1 MPDSTPPAASPTPT
15 TPADRLK
22 GCIKVLTGL
31 KADNNAKTDIAF
43 VVGECLD
50 LMLIV
55 QNLTAAAQLMSAPS
69 KLEPAPAKEPPKV
82 ETPAVTKA

>member
-1 MPDSTPPAASPTPT
+1 MPDPIQPAASPIPT

-43 VVGECLD
+43 VVSECLD

-55 QNLTAAAQLMSAPS
+55 QNLAAFACSTKVDGPPPV
-69 KLEPAPAKEPPKV
+69 EEPPKT
-82 ETPAVTKA
+82 EPATVTKQ